1 MKMKKAL
8 TAFLAL
14 IVVLLSA
21 CGDDEKA
28 TPKAQFDF
36 GDDEVSLKDANLY
49 LLSEDQDGN
58 GHIYRDYFITDGV
71 YGEGSGWSM
80 SDYTGATYLIAVQ
93 VGVPTTEEILTANN
107 YPLYYSFS
115 SAPEN
120 SNIGWFSFDSE
131 TTYYETPDG
140 LMDGDPIVLSG
151 HFDDGDMMTI
161 KFNGT
166 LQWYGDAP
174 TEEISGTFYFRGT
187 VQDVRGG
194 SAPARQAAPAAN
206 GGIK

>member
-1 MKMKKAL
+1 MKMKKVLA
-8 TAFLAL
+8 AFLVFA
-14 IVVLLSA
+14 VVFLSA

-28 TPKAQFDF
+28 APKAQFDF
-36 GDDEVSLKDANLY
+36 GDDEVSLNDANLY
-49 LLSEDQDGN
+49 LLNEDQDGS

-71 YGEGSGWSM
+71 YDEGDGWSM
-80 SDYTGATYLIAVQ
+80 NDYTDATYLIGIQ
-93 VGVPTTEEILTANN
+93 VGVPTADEVLTAND

-120 SNIGWFSFDSE
+120 SNIGWFYFDSE
-131 TTYYETPDG
+131 DTYYETPDG
-140 LMDGDPIVLSG
+140 VTGGDPIVLSG

-174 TEEISGTFYFRGT
+174 SEEVSGEFYFKGE
-187 VQDVRGG
+187 VQDVRSVLTREAAKGG
-194 SAPARQAAPAAN
+194 A
-206 GGIK
+206 K